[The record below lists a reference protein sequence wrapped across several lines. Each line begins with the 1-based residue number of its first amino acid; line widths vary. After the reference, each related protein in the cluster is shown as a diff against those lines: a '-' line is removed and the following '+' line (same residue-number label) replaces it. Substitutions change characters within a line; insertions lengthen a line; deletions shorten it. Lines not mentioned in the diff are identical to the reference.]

1 MFFSVPIFGRIMK
14 SKMQIAWLLSY
25 LSLASVSAAI
35 ITPALPDIE
44 LQFGLTPGYAEWLVS
59 VFLIGYVIGQLLYGP
74 LANRWGRV
82 FALKT
87 GLKINLMGILLSL
100 AGIVSHQYWL
110 LLFGRLV
117 MALGAASG
125 LCCGFMLINEWL
137 PESQRKSAVACSILS
152 FTLGIGLAVLVGGW
166 ISSCWTWAGCFIFLL
181 VQGIIMLAGTAVFTE
196 TLKNPQAINLATIID
211 GYQQALTSSTLV
223 IYALAVGFC
232 SAIGY
237 CFSAAAPFIA
247 NDLLH
252 LSTMEYGY
260 WNCLNIIGM
269 LAGSLLAKYLLN
281 RIPAPLLTGIGFITC
296 IPALAS
302 LLIMWEYHATSS
314 LWFFLSTAALYCF
327 SCIIYSGASCIAS
340 NALSNKATGS
350 SMMSFINMS
359 TGTLAVIIMP
369 VLANNRLLAL
379 IAVLSLFWLI
389 ITGLMLLQKFE
400 RNSNA
405 SESHRLATANGDTC
419 SDRTPR

>member
-1 MFFSVPIFGRIMK
+1 MK
-14 SKMQIAWLLSY
+14 SKLQITWLLSY
-25 LSLASVSAAI
+25 LSIASVSAAI

-44 LQFGLTPGYAEWLVS
+44 LQFGLATGSAEWLVS
-59 VFLIGYVIGQLLYGP
+59 IFLIGYVIGQLLYGP

-87 GLKINLMGILLSL
+87 GLKINLLGILLSL
-100 AGIVSHQYWL
+100 AGITIHQYWL
-110 LLFGRLV
+110 LLFGRLI

-125 LCCGFMLINEWL
+125 LSCGFMLINEWL
-137 PESQRKSAVACSILS
+137 HESQRKSAIACSILS
-152 FTLGIGLAVLVGGW
+152 FTLGIGLAVLIGGW
-166 ISSCWTWAGCFIFLL
+166 ISCYWTWAGCFVFLL
-181 VQGIIMLAGTAVFTE
+181 VHGIIMLAGASVFTE
-196 TLKNPQAINLATIID
+196 TLQHPQAINLATIVE
-211 GYQQALTSSTLV
+211 GYKQALSSSTLV

-252 LSTMEYGY
+252 LSTIEYGY

-269 LAGSLLAKYLLN
+269 LAGSIVAKYLLN
-281 RIPAPLLTGIGFITC
+281 RIQAHLLTGIGFVAC
-296 IPALAS
+296 IPAMTS
-302 LLIMWEYHATSS
+302 LFIMWQCHATSS

-369 VLANNRLLAL
+369 MLAHNRLAAL
-379 IAVLSLFWLI
+379 IAVLSLLWLI
-389 ITGLMLLQKFE
+389 ITGLMLLQKLKRNMNVSNPHRGVARKE
-400 RNSNA
+400 RQDPEAITSCETR
-405 SESHRLATANGDTC
+405 SS
-419 SDRTPR
+419 